1 MGHKVLKLSEC
12 VMREFSRSV
21 LFFQITCRDRGPTA
35 SARERERG
43 EPGFKIP
50 NWNPARLLLESRS
63 NGSDDRHILAHSAPD
78 SYQLFGLAAL
88 VQSSASAFANN
99 NDFSTKDECF
109 RKSME
114 VILTRNIKFFGLEIF
129 QM

>member
-35 SARERERG
+35 SARESEESLG
-43 EPGFKIP
+43 SKFQIGIP
-50 NWNPARLLLESRS
+50 LGCSVAARKPLKRL
-63 NGSDDRHILAHSAPD
+63 RHILAHSAPD

-114 VILTRNIKFFGLEIF
+114 VILTRSIMFFGLEIF

>member
-35 SARERERG
+35 SARESEESQG
-43 EPGFKIP
+43 SKFQIGIP
-50 NWNPARLLLESRS
+50 LGCEQLLFESRS

-88 VQSSASAFANN
+88 V
-99 NDFSTKDECF
+99 
-109 RKSME
+109 
-114 VILTRNIKFFGLEIF
+114 
-129 QM
+129 